1 QPFVPRQPFLVL
13 VDDPQTALQACAA
26 WWRRH
31 MPARVIGITGSV
43 GKTTTKDLTANV
55 LARRFRVL
63 RTEGNLNNELG
74 LPFMLLKL
82 TPAHERAVL
91 EIGISDVGEMAT
103 FARIAAPDVSLVTR
117 VAPAHMHRFKDIET
131 VEREKGVL
139 VEALG
144 SDG

>member
-1 QPFVPRQPFLVL
+1 
-13 VDDPQTALQACAA
+13 CAA
-26 WWRRH
+26 WWRRQ
-31 MPARVIGITGSV
+31 MPARVVGITGSV

-55 LARRFRVL
+55 LARRYRVL

-103 FARIAAPDVSLVTR
+103 FARIAAPDVSLVTLDAL
-117 VAPAHMHRFKDIET
+117 VHMHSFKVIET
-131 VEREKGVL
+131 VDAIEGV
-139 VEALG
+139 
-144 SDG
+144 